1 MRFLHALI
9 LGLCVTPA
17 AAAPSFPMS
26 ADQKK
31 RLEAWY
37 DALGAPRGSETFGH
51 YLARAARVQHGVGYG
66 VPAEAPG
73 AETLQINLD
82 AFECVSFIESSM
94 AVARCGWSG
103 EPDELCFTEDLEA
116 SRYRGGALGDYASR
130 LHYFVDWI
138 RRHLI
143 AAKLRWFTHR
153 AMKYPDHGVKGSRR
167 ARPTKKT
174 PVYLSSRGESESF
187 AKAAIDQE
195 AIDAVTETLLA
206 TEQRLSSTSHD
217 VLGRESAPEALRAL
231 EDGDLVAFVRER
243 PGLLVH
249 HAGFVYWANGTPRLL
264 HASSYHERVV
274 ITESDLTDYL
284 LRRPERKGVII
295 ARPLAAQDVPG
306 R

>member
-9 LGLCVTPA
+9 LGLCVTRA

-37 DALGAPRGSETFGH
+37 DALGAPRGSEIFGH
-51 YLARAARVQHGVGYG
+51 YLARAARVQHGVDYG

-82 AFECVSFIESSM
+82 AFECVSFIESSI

-138 RRHLI
+138 G
-143 AAKLRWFTHR
+143 
-153 AMKYPDHGVKGSRR
+153 DNE
-167 ARPTKKT
+167 ARGRIENLTTSLGGT
-174 PVYLSSRGESESF
+174 PVQ
-187 AKAAIDQE
+187 K
-195 AIDAVTETLLA
+195 
-206 TEQRLSSTSHD
+206 
-217 VLGRESAPEALRAL
+217 
-231 EDGDLVAFVRER
+231 ER
-243 PGLLVH
+243 I
-249 HAGFVYWANGTPRLL
+249 
-264 HASSYHERVV
+264 S
-274 ITESDLTDYL
+274 
-284 LRRPERKGVII
+284 
-295 ARPLAAQDVPG
+295 
-306 R
+306 